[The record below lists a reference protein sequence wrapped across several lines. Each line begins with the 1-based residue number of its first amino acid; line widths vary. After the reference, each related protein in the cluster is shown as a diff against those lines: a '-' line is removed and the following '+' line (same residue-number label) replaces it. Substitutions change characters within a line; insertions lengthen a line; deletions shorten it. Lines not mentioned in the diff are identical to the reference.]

1 MHFFL
6 CTLLRPGG
14 LGGANQLSRVQERGA
29 EAKGI
34 EIIIMQEAL
43 KEVGG
48 VLEKSKTDLHCR
60 HLEQAGQLIE
70 RIEGFVS
77 K

>member
-6 CTLLRPGG
+6 CTLWRPGK

-29 EAKGI
+29 ETKGI
-34 EIIIMQEAL
+34 EIVIMQEAL

-48 VLEKSKTDLHCR
+48 GLEKNKMGLHCR

-70 RIEGFVS
+70 RIKGLVS

>member
-1 MHFFL
+1 M
-6 CTLLRPGG
+6 
-14 LGGANQLSRVQERGA
+14 QERGA

-34 EIIIMQEAL
+34 EIVIMQEAL

-48 VLEKSKTDLHCR
+48 VLEKSKVDLHCH

-70 RIEGFVS
+70 RIKGLVS

>member
-6 CTLLRPGG
+6 CTLSRPGG

-34 EIIIMQEAL
+34 EIVIMQEAL

-48 VLEKSKTDLHCR
+48 VLEKSR

-70 RIEGFVS
+70 RIKGFVS

>member
-6 CTLLRPGG
+6 CTLSRPGG

-34 EIIIMQEAL
+34 EIVIMQEAL

-48 VLEKSKTDLHCR
+48 VLEKSH

-70 RIEGFVS
+70 RIKGFVS